1 MKRIK
6 RILMAL
12 AICSLSIT
20 AVGCSSNG
28 KMSNEDIV
36 KKISES
42 SKSVKSSKANIESK
56 VAFNLGGKDIA
67 TSVTMEAESISEPL
81 TVKIT
86 GKTQTFGKS
95 FDMNMYI
102 TEGNIYLQN
111 INTKEWMNVKDEN
124 IKKTLEKRKNSA
136 NFNDVVELLNI
147 MQKNVKVEEKLLNQ
161 NTKTELSKKEFSYD
175 NYLIKLTGKGN
186 FKYSVDKRIICEE
199 TLKENEKPRY
209 VRIKILENSNVEF
222 NGNIIGII
230 FKDNI
235 KYDDFKNLPSGI
247 FSIDTDLKQ
256 GTYKISNTTKDTII
270 KTISKNNEVKILNLQ
285 ESHEI
290 KLENEMK
297 LIISGVDYITLEK
310 ID

>member
-1 MKRIK
+1 MFCIKKRFILILFSIFMLVSCSKTGTKNVDKVNNEIK
-6 RILMAL
+6 NSTSQFSLNTEELAVLEKPYRDFSEEDKKVFNKILEKYNKFKEN
-12 AICSLSIT
+12 
-20 AVGCSSNG
+20 SSNDIAFETKILEKLEEIENFYG
-28 KMSNEDIV
+28 KKYINF
-36 KKISES
+36 KNES
-42 SKSVKSSKANIESK
+42 SI
-56 VAFNLGGKDIA
+56 
-67 TSVTMEAESISEPL
+67 
-81 TVKIT
+81 
-86 GKTQTFGKS
+86 
-95 FDMNMYI
+95 
-102 TEGNIYLQN
+102 
-111 INTKEWMNVKDEN
+111 
-124 IKKTLEKRKNSA
+124 
-136 NFNDVVELLNI
+136 
-147 MQKNVKVEEKLLNQ
+147 NVKVEEKLLNQ

-247 FSIDTDLKQ
+247 FSIETDLKQ

>member
-1 MKRIK
+1 MFCIKKRFILILFSIFMLVSCSKTGTKNVDKVNNEIK
-6 RILMAL
+6 NSTSQFSLNTEELAVLEKPYRDFSDEDKKVFNKILEKYNKFKEN
-12 AICSLSIT
+12 
-20 AVGCSSNG
+20 SSNDIAFETKILEKLEEIENFYG
-28 KMSNEDIV
+28 KKYINF
-36 KKISES
+36 KNES
-42 SKSVKSSKANIESK
+42 SI
-56 VAFNLGGKDIA
+56 
-67 TSVTMEAESISEPL
+67 
-81 TVKIT
+81 
-86 GKTQTFGKS
+86 
-95 FDMNMYI
+95 
-102 TEGNIYLQN
+102 
-111 INTKEWMNVKDEN
+111 
-124 IKKTLEKRKNSA
+124 
-136 NFNDVVELLNI
+136 
-147 MQKNVKVEEKLLNQ
+147 NVKVEEKLLNQ

-247 FSIDTDLKQ
+247 FSIETDLKQ

-310 ID
+310 IEQSPLLIIKIARFPNSNLMKYHERMEFLF

>member
-1 MKRIK
+1 MFCIKKRFILILFSIFMLVSCSKTGTKNVDKVNNEIK
-6 RILMAL
+6 NSTSQFSLNTEELAVLEKPYRDFSDEDKKVFNKILEKYNKFKEN
-12 AICSLSIT
+12 
-20 AVGCSSNG
+20 SSNDIAFETKILEKLEEIENFYG
-28 KMSNEDIV
+28 KKYINF
-36 KKISES
+36 KNES
-42 SKSVKSSKANIESK
+42 SI
-56 VAFNLGGKDIA
+56 
-67 TSVTMEAESISEPL
+67 
-81 TVKIT
+81 
-86 GKTQTFGKS
+86 
-95 FDMNMYI
+95 
-102 TEGNIYLQN
+102 
-111 INTKEWMNVKDEN
+111 
-124 IKKTLEKRKNSA
+124 
-136 NFNDVVELLNI
+136 
-147 MQKNVKVEEKLLNQ
+147 NVKVEEKLLNQ

-290 KLENEMK
+290 KLEHEMK

>member
-1 MKRIK
+1 MFCIKKRFILILFSIFILVSCSKTGTKNVDKVNNEIK
-6 RILMAL
+6 NSTSQFSLNTEELAVLEKPYRDFSDEDKKVFNKILEKYNKFKEN
-12 AICSLSIT
+12 
-20 AVGCSSNG
+20 SSNDIAFETKILEKLEEIENFYG
-28 KMSNEDIV
+28 KKYINF
-36 KKISES
+36 KNES
-42 SKSVKSSKANIESK
+42 SI
-56 VAFNLGGKDIA
+56 
-67 TSVTMEAESISEPL
+67 
-81 TVKIT
+81 
-86 GKTQTFGKS
+86 
-95 FDMNMYI
+95 
-102 TEGNIYLQN
+102 
-111 INTKEWMNVKDEN
+111 
-124 IKKTLEKRKNSA
+124 
-136 NFNDVVELLNI
+136 
-147 MQKNVKVEEKLLNQ
+147 NVKVEEKLLNQ

-247 FSIDTDLKQ
+247 FSIETDLKQ

>member
-1 MKRIK
+1 MFYIKKRFILILFSIFMLVSCSKTGTKNVDKVNNEIK
-6 RILMAL
+6 NSTSQFSLNTEELAVLEKPYRDFSDEDKKVFNKILEKYNKFKEN
-12 AICSLSIT
+12 
-20 AVGCSSNG
+20 SSNDIAFETKILEKLEEIENFYG
-28 KMSNEDIV
+28 KKYINF
-36 KKISES
+36 KNES
-42 SKSVKSSKANIESK
+42 SI
-56 VAFNLGGKDIA
+56 
-67 TSVTMEAESISEPL
+67 
-81 TVKIT
+81 
-86 GKTQTFGKS
+86 
-95 FDMNMYI
+95 
-102 TEGNIYLQN
+102 
-111 INTKEWMNVKDEN
+111 
-124 IKKTLEKRKNSA
+124 
-136 NFNDVVELLNI
+136 
-147 MQKNVKVEEKLLNQ
+147 NVKVEEKLLNQ

-186 FKYSVDKRIICEE
+186 FKYSVDKRMICEE

-247 FSIDTDLKQ
+247 FSVETDLKQ

>member
-1 MKRIK
+1 MFCIKKRFILILFSIFMLVSCSKTGTKNVDKVNNEIK
-6 RILMAL
+6 NSTSQFSLNTEELAVLEKPYRDFSDEDKKVFNKILEKYNKFKEN
-12 AICSLSIT
+12 
-20 AVGCSSNG
+20 SSNDIAFETKILEKLEEIENFYG
-28 KMSNEDIV
+28 KKYINF
-36 KKISES
+36 KNES
-42 SKSVKSSKANIESK
+42 SINI
-56 VAFNLGGKDIA
+56 
-67 TSVTMEAESISEPL
+67 
-81 TVKIT
+81 
-86 GKTQTFGKS
+86 
-95 FDMNMYI
+95 
-102 TEGNIYLQN
+102 
-111 INTKEWMNVKDEN
+111 
-124 IKKTLEKRKNSA
+124 
-136 NFNDVVELLNI
+136 
-147 MQKNVKVEEKLLNQ
+147 KVEEKLLNQ

-199 TLKENEKPRY
+199 TLKENEKTRY

-247 FSIDTDLKQ
+247 FSIETDLKQ

>member
-1 MKRIK
+1 MFYIKKRFILILFSIFMLVSCSKTGTKNVDKVNNEIK
-6 RILMAL
+6 NSTSQFSLNTEELAVLEKPYRDFSDEDKKVFNKILEKYNKFKEN
-12 AICSLSIT
+12 
-20 AVGCSSNG
+20 SSNDIAFETKILEKLEEIENFYG
-28 KMSNEDIV
+28 KKYINF
-36 KKISES
+36 KNES
-42 SKSVKSSKANIESK
+42 SI
-56 VAFNLGGKDIA
+56 
-67 TSVTMEAESISEPL
+67 
-81 TVKIT
+81 
-86 GKTQTFGKS
+86 
-95 FDMNMYI
+95 
-102 TEGNIYLQN
+102 
-111 INTKEWMNVKDEN
+111 
-124 IKKTLEKRKNSA
+124 
-136 NFNDVVELLNI
+136 
-147 MQKNVKVEEKLLNQ
+147 NVKVEEKLLNQ

-247 FSIDTDLKQ
+247 FSIDTDLRQ

>member
-1 MKRIK
+1 MFCIKKRFILILFSIFMLVSCSKTGTKNVDKVNNEIK
-6 RILMAL
+6 NSTSQFSLNTEELAVLEKPYRDFSDEDKKVFNKILEKYNKFKEN
-12 AICSLSIT
+12 
-20 AVGCSSNG
+20 SSNDIAFETKILEKLEEIENFYG
-28 KMSNEDIV
+28 KKYINF
-36 KKISES
+36 KNES
-42 SKSVKSSKANIESK
+42 SI
-56 VAFNLGGKDIA
+56 
-67 TSVTMEAESISEPL
+67 
-81 TVKIT
+81 
-86 GKTQTFGKS
+86 
-95 FDMNMYI
+95 
-102 TEGNIYLQN
+102 
-111 INTKEWMNVKDEN
+111 
-124 IKKTLEKRKNSA
+124 
-136 NFNDVVELLNI
+136 
-147 MQKNVKVEEKLLNQ
+147 NVKVEEKLLNQ

-247 FSIDTDLKQ
+247 FSIETDSKQ

>member
-1 MKRIK
+1 MFCIKKRFILILFSIFMLVSCSKTGTKNVDKVNNEIK
-6 RILMAL
+6 NSTSQFSLNTEELAVLEKPYRDFSDEDKKVFNKILEKYNKFKEN
-12 AICSLSIT
+12 
-20 AVGCSSNG
+20 SSNDIAFETKILEKLEEIENFYG
-28 KMSNEDIV
+28 KKYINF
-36 KKISES
+36 KNES
-42 SKSVKSSKANIESK
+42 SI
-56 VAFNLGGKDIA
+56 
-67 TSVTMEAESISEPL
+67 
-81 TVKIT
+81 
-86 GKTQTFGKS
+86 
-95 FDMNMYI
+95 
-102 TEGNIYLQN
+102 
-111 INTKEWMNVKDEN
+111 
-124 IKKTLEKRKNSA
+124 
-136 NFNDVVELLNI
+136 
-147 MQKNVKVEEKLLNQ
+147 NVKVEEKLLNQ

-297 LIISGVDYITLEK
+297 LIISNVDYITLEK

>member
-1 MKRIK
+1 MFCIKKRFILILFSIFMLVSCSKTGTKNVDKVNNEIK
-6 RILMAL
+6 NSTSQFSLNTEELAALEKPYRDFSDEDKKVFNKILEKYNKFKEN
-12 AICSLSIT
+12 
-20 AVGCSSNG
+20 SSNDIAFETKILEKLEEIENFYG
-28 KMSNEDIV
+28 KKYINF
-36 KKISES
+36 KNES
-42 SKSVKSSKANIESK
+42 SI
-56 VAFNLGGKDIA
+56 
-67 TSVTMEAESISEPL
+67 
-81 TVKIT
+81 
-86 GKTQTFGKS
+86 
-95 FDMNMYI
+95 
-102 TEGNIYLQN
+102 
-111 INTKEWMNVKDEN
+111 
-124 IKKTLEKRKNSA
+124 
-136 NFNDVVELLNI
+136 
-147 MQKNVKVEEKLLNQ
+147 NVKVEEKLLNQ

-235 KYDDFKNLPSGI
+235 KYNDFKNLPSGI
-247 FSIDTDLKQ
+247 FSIETDLKQ

>member
-1 MKRIK
+1 MFCIKKRFILILFSIFMLVSCSKTGTKNVDKVNNEIK
-6 RILMAL
+6 NSTSQFSLNTEELAVLEKPYRDFSDEDKKVYNKILEKYNKFKEN
-12 AICSLSIT
+12 
-20 AVGCSSNG
+20 SSNDIAFETKILEKLEEIENFYG
-28 KMSNEDIV
+28 KKYINF
-36 KKISES
+36 KNES
-42 SKSVKSSKANIESK
+42 SI
-56 VAFNLGGKDIA
+56 
-67 TSVTMEAESISEPL
+67 
-81 TVKIT
+81 
-86 GKTQTFGKS
+86 
-95 FDMNMYI
+95 
-102 TEGNIYLQN
+102 
-111 INTKEWMNVKDEN
+111 
-124 IKKTLEKRKNSA
+124 
-136 NFNDVVELLNI
+136 
-147 MQKNVKVEEKLLNQ
+147 NVKVEEKLLNQ

-247 FSIDTDLKQ
+247 FSIETDLKQ

>member
-1 MKRIK
+1 MFCIKKRFILILFSIFMLVSCSKTGTKNVDKVNNEIK
-6 RILMAL
+6 NSTSQFSLNTEELAVLEKPYRDFSDEDKKIFNKILEKYNKFKEN
-12 AICSLSIT
+12 
-20 AVGCSSNG
+20 SSNDIAFETKILEKLEEIENFYG
-28 KMSNEDIV
+28 KKYINF
-36 KKISES
+36 KNES
-42 SKSVKSSKANIESK
+42 SI
-56 VAFNLGGKDIA
+56 
-67 TSVTMEAESISEPL
+67 
-81 TVKIT
+81 
-86 GKTQTFGKS
+86 
-95 FDMNMYI
+95 
-102 TEGNIYLQN
+102 
-111 INTKEWMNVKDEN
+111 
-124 IKKTLEKRKNSA
+124 
-136 NFNDVVELLNI
+136 
-147 MQKNVKVEEKLLNQ
+147 NVKVEEKLLNQ

-247 FSIDTDLKQ
+247 FSIETDLKQ

>member
-1 MKRIK
+1 MFYIKKRFILILFSIFMLVSCSKTGTKNVDKVNNEIK
-6 RILMAL
+6 NSTSQFSLNTEELAVLEKPYRDFSDEDKKVFNKILEKYNKFKEN
-12 AICSLSIT
+12 
-20 AVGCSSNG
+20 SSNDIAFETKILEKLEEIENFYG
-28 KMSNEDIV
+28 KKYINF
-36 KKISES
+36 KNES
-42 SKSVKSSKANIESK
+42 SI
-56 VAFNLGGKDIA
+56 
-67 TSVTMEAESISEPL
+67 
-81 TVKIT
+81 
-86 GKTQTFGKS
+86 
-95 FDMNMYI
+95 
-102 TEGNIYLQN
+102 
-111 INTKEWMNVKDEN
+111 
-124 IKKTLEKRKNSA
+124 
-136 NFNDVVELLNI
+136 
-147 MQKNVKVEEKLLNQ
+147 NVKVEEKLLNQ

-247 FSIDTDLKQ
+247 FSVETDLRQ

>member
-1 MKRIK
+1 MFCIKKRFILILFSIFMLVSGSKTGTKNVDKVNNEIK
-6 RILMAL
+6 NSTSQFSLNTEELAVLEKPYRDFSDEDKKVFNKILEKYNKFKEN
-12 AICSLSIT
+12 
-20 AVGCSSNG
+20 SSNDIAFETKILEKLEEIENFYG
-28 KMSNEDIV
+28 KKYINF
-36 KKISES
+36 KNES
-42 SKSVKSSKANIESK
+42 SI
-56 VAFNLGGKDIA
+56 
-67 TSVTMEAESISEPL
+67 
-81 TVKIT
+81 
-86 GKTQTFGKS
+86 
-95 FDMNMYI
+95 
-102 TEGNIYLQN
+102 
-111 INTKEWMNVKDEN
+111 
-124 IKKTLEKRKNSA
+124 
-136 NFNDVVELLNI
+136 
-147 MQKNVKVEEKLLNQ
+147 NVKVEEKLLNQ

-247 FSIDTDLKQ
+247 FSIETDLKQ

>member
-1 MKRIK
+1 MFCIKKRFILILFSIFMLVSCSKTGTKNVDKVNNEIK
-6 RILMAL
+6 NSTSQFSLNTEELAVLEKPYRDFSDEDKKVFNKILEKYNKFKEN
-12 AICSLSIT
+12 
-20 AVGCSSNG
+20 SSNDIAFETKILEKLEEIENFYG
-28 KMSNEDIV
+28 KKYINF
-36 KKISES
+36 KNES
-42 SKSVKSSKANIESK
+42 SI
-56 VAFNLGGKDIA
+56 
-67 TSVTMEAESISEPL
+67 
-81 TVKIT
+81 
-86 GKTQTFGKS
+86 
-95 FDMNMYI
+95 
-102 TEGNIYLQN
+102 
-111 INTKEWMNVKDEN
+111 
-124 IKKTLEKRKNSA
+124 
-136 NFNDVVELLNI
+136 
-147 MQKNVKVEEKLLNQ
+147 NVKVEEKLLNQ

-222 NGNIIGII
+222 NGNIIAII

-247 FSIDTDLKQ
+247 FSIETDLKQ

>member
-1 MKRIK
+1 MFCIKKRFILILFSIFMLVSCSKTGTKNVDKVNNEIK
-6 RILMAL
+6 NSTSQFSLNTEELAVLEKPYRDFSDEDKKVFNKILEKYNKFKEN
-12 AICSLSIT
+12 
-20 AVGCSSNG
+20 SSNDIAFETKILEKLEEIENFYG
-28 KMSNEDIV
+28 KKYVNF
-36 KKISES
+36 KNES
-42 SKSVKSSKANIESK
+42 SI
-56 VAFNLGGKDIA
+56 
-67 TSVTMEAESISEPL
+67 
-81 TVKIT
+81 
-86 GKTQTFGKS
+86 
-95 FDMNMYI
+95 
-102 TEGNIYLQN
+102 
-111 INTKEWMNVKDEN
+111 
-124 IKKTLEKRKNSA
+124 
-136 NFNDVVELLNI
+136 
-147 MQKNVKVEEKLLNQ
+147 NVKVEEKLLNQ

-247 FSIDTDLKQ
+247 FSIETDLKQ

>member
-1 MKRIK
+1 MFYIKKRFILILFSIFMLVSCSKTGTKNVDKVNNEIK
-6 RILMAL
+6 NSTSQFSLNTEELAVLEKPYRDFSDEDKKVFNKILEKYNKFKEN
-12 AICSLSIT
+12 
-20 AVGCSSNG
+20 SSNDIAFETKILEKLEEIENFYG
-28 KMSNEDIV
+28 KKYINF
-36 KKISES
+36 KNES
-42 SKSVKSSKANIESK
+42 SI
-56 VAFNLGGKDIA
+56 
-67 TSVTMEAESISEPL
+67 
-81 TVKIT
+81 
-86 GKTQTFGKS
+86 
-95 FDMNMYI
+95 
-102 TEGNIYLQN
+102 
-111 INTKEWMNVKDEN
+111 
-124 IKKTLEKRKNSA
+124 
-136 NFNDVVELLNI
+136 
-147 MQKNVKVEEKLLNQ
+147 NVKVEEKLLNQ

-247 FSIDTDLKQ
+247 FSVETDLKQ

-310 ID
+310 MD

>member
-1 MKRIK
+1 MFYIKKRFILILFSIFMLVSCSKTGTKNVDKVNNEIK
-6 RILMAL
+6 NSTSQFSLNTEELAVLEKPYRDFSDEDKKVFNKILEKYNKFKEN
-12 AICSLSIT
+12 
-20 AVGCSSNG
+20 SSNDIAFETKILEKLEEIENFYG
-28 KMSNEDIV
+28 KKYLNF
-36 KKISES
+36 KNES
-42 SKSVKSSKANIESK
+42 SI
-56 VAFNLGGKDIA
+56 
-67 TSVTMEAESISEPL
+67 
-81 TVKIT
+81 
-86 GKTQTFGKS
+86 
-95 FDMNMYI
+95 
-102 TEGNIYLQN
+102 
-111 INTKEWMNVKDEN
+111 
-124 IKKTLEKRKNSA
+124 
-136 NFNDVVELLNI
+136 
-147 MQKNVKVEEKLLNQ
+147 NVKVEEKLLNQ

-270 KTISKNNEVKILNLQ
+270 KTISKNDEVKILNLQ